1 MSAETDRPETQQE
14 IAARA
19 GIPFQTELGEGEFDP
34 RLAQLLPRGFL
45 RRFGVVPFRHQGDG
59 YWVAVADLHSLP
71 IVDEVGELL
80 GCPVYP
86 MLSVEHEVHR
96 LINRLHDV
104 GEDAAE
110 SAVGHLESGDYVSLE
125 EELDEIEDLLDVDDS
140 APIIR
145 LINMMLYQAVEAQ
158 ASDIHI
164 EPYERDIVVRY
175 RIDGVLYERLRP
187 PRRFHA
193 PITSRVKVM
202 ANLNIAEKRL
212 PQDGR
217 IKIRIADKEVDIRV
231 SVIPTAHGERVVM
244 RLLDKATVLY
254 GLDEIG
260 FDAETRAIID
270 QIVHLSHGI
279 VLVTGP
285 TGSGKSTTLYA
296 MLQAINQ
303 PDKNII
309 TIEDPVEYQIAGVGQ
324 IHVNT
329 KIGLTFAAGLRSILR
344 QDPDVVMVGEIRDRD
359 TAEIASQASLTGHLV
374 FSTLHTNDAASA
386 VTRLIDMGI
395 EPFLVASSV
404 NTILAQ
410 RLVRRI
416 CPHCAEPFE
425 APAASLARLGVGV
438 DAAATG
444 RLRHGRGCNK
454 CFASGYHGRIAIY
467 EILRVTDDIRHLVM
481 ENAEASRI
489 KATAVAAGMR
499 TLRQDGAAKVLAGV
513 TTIEE
518 VLRVTNE

>member
-14 IAARA
+14 VAARA
-19 GIPFQTELGEGEFDP
+19 GIPFQAELGEGEFDP
-34 RLAQLLPRGFL
+34 RLAQVLPRGFL
-45 RRFGVVPFRHQGDG
+45 RRFGVVPFRHQGEG
-59 YWVAVADLHSLP
+59 YWVAVADLRSLP

-80 GCPVYP
+80 DCPVYP

-110 SAVGHLESGDYVSLE
+110 SAVDHLESGAYVSLE

-296 MLQAINQ
+296 MLQEINQ

-416 CPHCAEPFE
+416 CPHCAEPFT
-425 APAASLARLGVGV
+425 APAASLARLGVAV
-438 DAAATG
+438 DATAAG
-444 RLRHGRGCNK
+444 QLRHGRGCNK
-454 CFASGYHGRIAIY
+454 CFGSGYHGRIAIY
-467 EILRVTDDIRHLVM
+467 EILRVSDDIRHLVM

-489 KATAVAAGMR
+489 KAAAVAAGMR

>member
-1 MSAETDRPETQQE
+1 MAADNNPPVTQQE

-19 GIPFQTELGEGEFDP
+19 GIPFQAELGEGERDA
-34 RLAQLLPRGFL
+34 RLAQVLPRGFL
-45 RRFGVVPFRHQGDG
+45 RRFGVVPFAHEGPG
-59 YWVAVADLHSLP
+59 YRVAVSDLKSLP
-71 IVDEVGELL
+71 IVDEVGAML

-86 MLSVEHEVHR
+86 TLSGEHEVHR

-110 SAVGHLESGDYVSLE
+110 SAVDHLESGDYVSLE

-187 PRRFHA
+187 ARRFHA

-217 IKIRIADKEVDIRV
+217 IKIKIADKEVDIRV
-231 SVIPTAHGERVVM
+231 SVIPTTHGERVVL

-260 FDAETRAIID
+260 FDAQSRAIID

-279 VLVTGP
+279 VLITGP

-344 QDPDVVMVGEIRDRD
+344 QDPDVVMVGEIRDRE

-374 FSTLHTNDAASA
+374 FSTLHTNDAAGA

-404 NTILAQ
+404 DTIIAQ
-410 RLVRRI
+410 RLVRRV
-416 CPHCAEPFE
+416 CQHCAEPFL
-425 APAASLARLGVGV
+425 APPASLARLGIDG
-438 DAAATG
+438 DAAARV
-444 RLRHGRGCNK
+444 RLRQGRGCRK
-454 CFASGYHGRIAIY
+454 CFDSGYHGRIAIY
-467 EILRVTDDIRHLVM
+467 EILQVNEEVRHLVM
-481 ENAEASRI
+481 ENAEAGRI
-489 KATAVAAGMR
+489 KQAAVRAGMR
-499 TLRQDGAAKVLAGV
+499 TLRQDGAAKVLCGV